1 MTLTRFDISPRMS
14 QAIVH
19 GDTVYLAGQV
29 ADDWGADVKEQTS
42 QVLAKIDD
50 LLARTGSNRSRILS
64 AQVWLADAREFD
76 DMNEVWEAWVD
87 PQSPPTR
94 ATCGPTLGHQHV
106 RVEITVIAAL
116 NG

>member
-19 GDTVYLAGQV
+19 GNTVYLAGQV
-29 ADDWGADVKEQTS
+29 ADDWTAGIQEQTR
-42 QVLAKIDD
+42 QVLGKIDD
-50 LLARTGSNRSRILS
+50 LLRRTGSDKTRILS

-87 PQSPPTR
+87 PNCPPTR

-106 RVEITVIAAL
+106 RVEITVIAAVHD
-116 NG
+116 